1 MANDEVGKV
10 SLGLELEA
18 GDIER
23 QLGQV
28 ANRISSV
35 MSKPLQNAFSAA
47 FKAIDFSPIADG
59 FGAALKESISAG
71 ATAAIAAVQAKL
83 NTLKMPNLGATAM
96 ALPTVSGRSRGQIIE
111 TTKAVREL
119 GEEAADTADDVDHLG
134 DEIKNAGRVAEQT
147 APKVKK
153 SFNLIGGSLRALG
166 GLAAGAFAIG
176 GMITFGRTA
185 INLASDLQ
193 EVQNVVDVTFGAMA
207 ADVNAFADNALKTF
221 GLSELSAKRY
231 ASTMGAMLK
240 SSGLTGAA
248 VRDLSID
255 MTKLAADFASFY
267 NLNTD
272 FAFDKIRSGIAG
284 ETEPLMQLGINMNVA
299 NMEAYALSQGITKSW
314 QAMSQAEQV
323 LLRYNY
329 LLSVSKD
336 AQGDFARNGQS
347 WANQTRVLT
356 EQWRIFQSTMG
367 QGFINILTP
376 VVRWLNAIIQRL
388 QVAAQYFR
396 ALTEVLFG
404 AQSAAGAGAVAATGA
419 ADAMGGIGE
428 QADAAAKGVK
438 KAQKAI
444 SGLSGLDQFNL
455 IKTQGDSDAEGAGAA
470 SLGGTGLGGMELGQ
484 LPTPDVNT
492 DVFRD
497 KMQTLVD
504 DVKGM
509 FRGVFGGM
517 RSGWSETLQSFGMTL
532 ATAWSTISP
541 ELTKWKTS
549 FQTVFNDII
558 SLGAPLRD
566 WFMTSL
572 VPAWNTAI
580 LMASNIVAGLSET
593 VRMVFDDVWAA
604 AYPIIDKFVVEALP
618 RLVEF
623 ALGVHE
629 LLYSI
634 FLTVKQIFD
643 DIWSVAVQPAM
654 DLLSQIIR
662 DTLDL
667 LFQWWD
673 TWGKDI
679 MAGLK
684 KALDGIRGLWTN
696 VWENFLEPFITEMLE
711 MLTWLWDKHLKGLV
725 EEVLNFVGTLT
736 KAVLD
741 IWNEFVMPI
750 INYLVK
756 QLGPTFSNIF
766 SFIGDVVGT
775 AVGVI
780 ADVLKGLL
788 KSLGGVIDFIA
799 GIFTADWSRAWGGIQ
814 KFMEGFGDALV
825 GIFKGAVNLIIDA
838 MNFMIRQI
846 NKIKIDVPSWVGK
859 IPGIPDDITSVGFNI
874 GEIPKLANGG
884 IVSAPTLAM
893 VGDNRNA
900 SIDPEVVSP
909 LSKLEEMLAGSNA
922 ITDALLMSML
932 EVLREIARKNPSI
945 QIGESE
951 FGRMAIKAVNAVQ
964 RQNGRPLLGI

>member
-1 MANDEVGKV
+1 MADEVGKV
-10 SLGLELEA
+10 SLGLEIDS
-18 GDIER
+18 GDVER
-23 QLGQV
+23 QLGSLGG
-28 ANRISSV
+28 RIGTEL
-35 MSKPLQNAFSAA
+35 SKPLQNAFSAA
-47 FKAIDFSPIADG
+47 FKSVDMSPIADS
-59 FGAALKESISAG
+59 FGEALKASITAG
-71 ATAAIAAVQAKL
+71 ASAAISTIQTQL
-83 NTLKMPNLGATAM
+83 NSLKMPNLFPASTMSRHVNPATPLAPTANVGSTAPIVNTTN
-96 ALPTVSGRSRGQIIE
+96 ALRDLGQ
-111 TTKAVREL
+111 
-119 GEEAADTADDVDHLG
+119 EA
-134 DEIKNAGRVAEQT
+134 ERT

-153 SFNLIGGSLRALG
+153 SFNIIGGSLRALG

-185 INLASDLQ
+185 IGLASDLQ

-207 ADVNAFADNALKTF
+207 ADVNAFADSALETF

-240 SSGLTGAA
+240 SSGLTGAS

-356 EQWRIFQSTMG
+356 EQWRIFQSVMG

-376 VVRWLNAIIQRL
+376 VVRWLNVLIQKM
-388 QVAAQYFR
+388 QIAAQYFR

-404 AQSAAGAGAVAATGA
+404 AQATAAAGATAATNA
-419 ADAMGGIGE
+419 ANAMGGIGE
-428 QADAAAKGVK
+428 QADSATKGVK
-438 KAQKAI
+438 KAAKAL

-455 IKTQGDSDAEGAGAA
+455 IKTTKDDSGDAAAGSAGAGGVDLA
-470 SLGGTGLGGMELGQ
+470 GMAMGE

-492 DVFRD
+492 DVFRE
-497 KMQTLVD
+497 KMQTLVSGT
-504 DVKGM
+504 KQM
-509 FRGVFGGM
+509 F
-517 RSGWSETLQSFGMTL
+517 SGLWSDIKLGWGIAMMSLGPALTE
-532 ATAWSTISP
+532 AWGRISP
-541 ELTKWKTS
+541 ELQLWKTS

-558 SLGAPLRD
+558 SLGTPLRD
-566 WFMTSL
+566 WITTQLIPVWSG
-572 VPAWNTAI
+572 AI
-580 LMASNIVAGLSET
+580 LLASGIWAGLSET
-593 VRMVFDDVWAA
+593 VRTVFNDIWAA
-604 AYPIIDKFVVEALP
+604 AFPVVEKLLTVWLP
-618 RLVEF
+618 RFTEVVVATGEI
-623 ALGVHE
+623 LGM
-629 LLYSI
+629 LLSI
-634 FLTVKQIFD
+634 VKQIFD
-643 DIWSVAVQPAM
+643 DIWSGAIQPAM
-654 DLLSQIIR
+654 ELVSKIIM
-662 DTLDL
+662 DALDIIAA
-667 LFQWWD
+667 FWD
-673 TWGKDI
+673 TWGKGI
-679 MAGLK
+679 IERLK
-684 KALDGIRGLWTN
+684 TALDGIKGLWSN
-696 VWENFLEPFITEMLE
+696 LWDNFLQPFITEMLE

-725 EEVLNFVGTLT
+725 EEISNFVGKLT
-736 KAVLD
+736 TAALD
-741 IWNEFVMPI
+741 IWNKFIMPI
-750 INYLVK
+750 VNYLVK
-756 QLGPTFSNIF
+756 NLGPTFSNVF
-766 SFIGDVVGT
+766 SFIGDVIGT

-799 GIFTADWSRAWGGIQ
+799 GVFTGDWKRAWEGIQ
-814 KFMEGFGDALV
+814 NFMQGFSDALV

-838 MNFMIRQI
+838 LNFMIRQI

-859 IPGIPDDITSVGFNI
+859 IPGIPDDISSVGFNI

-884 IVSAPTLAM
+884 VVSAPTLAM

-909 LSKLEEMLAGSNA
+909 LSKLQDMLAGSNA
-922 ITDALLMSML
+922 ISDALLMSIL
-932 EVLREIARKNPSI
+932 DVLRDISRKDTTLEIDGTALARVNTRSSNAASRKS
-945 QIGESE
+945 
-951 FGRMAIKAVNAVQ
+951 GRVAYTI
-964 RQNGRPLLGI
+964 